1 MGDAGLT
8 TPARGERDENGA
20 RFVSADLAVT
30 SGVAGRYASA
40 LFDLARDA
48 GLLDRVKAQLDTI
61 AQAIAASPDLSRL
74 VRSPVFTAEDQAK
87 ALSAVLPT
95 LGVTGIAANT
105 LHLLA
110 KNRRL
115 FLVGDV
121 VKAFAGLL
129 AAHRGAATAEVTSA
143 APLTPAQM
151 EKLSAS
157 LKASTGKDIAL
168 DTKVDPSLIGG
179 LVVKMGSRMIDTSL
193 KTKLSQLKVAL
204 KEVR

>member
-1 MGDAGLT
+1 
-8 TPARGERDENGA
+8 
-20 RFVSADLAVT
+20 VSAEVAVT

-48 GLLDRVKAQLDTI
+48 GLLDRVMTQLDTF
-61 AQAIAASPDLSRL
+61 AKAIDGSPDLARL
-74 VRSPVFTAEDQAK
+74 VRSPVFTADDQAK
-87 ALSAVLPT
+87 ALGAVLPKM
-95 LGVTGIAANT
+95 GITGIAANM
-105 LHLLA
+105 LNLLA
-110 KNRRL
+110 ANRRL
-115 FLVGDV
+115 FMAGDV

-143 APLTPAQM
+143 TPLTPAQM
-151 EKLSAS
+151 DKLAAS
-157 LKASTGKDIAL
+157 LKAKTGKDIAL
-168 DTKVDPSLIGG
+168 DAKVDPSLIGG

>member
-8 TPARGERDENGA
+8 IPARGERDENGA

-121 VKAFAGLL
+121 VKAFTGLL